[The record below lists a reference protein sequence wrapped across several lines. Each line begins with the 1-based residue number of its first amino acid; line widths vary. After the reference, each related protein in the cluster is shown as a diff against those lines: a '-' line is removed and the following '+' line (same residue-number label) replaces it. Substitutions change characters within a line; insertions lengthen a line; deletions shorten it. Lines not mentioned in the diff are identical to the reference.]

1 MLQNTIAPS
10 LSLILLLNYVWIF
23 HQVLKDF
30 SICAVFWLCSIVY
43 VYYAFL
49 LYNLMFGAVITINW
63 FQSKRCWIFI
73 IYSNHFSGLT
83 GYCNIFECC
92 IVLYSFFFLNIFLPL
107 IPLVWLEILAFV
119 ELNQYNLFSSL
130 MHWWQVITGKLKY
143 SVKEVSPSCFQ
154 KLVYWVLEPGKFK
167 HPLRRVHLIN
177 CFVTKFLE
185 RKDSK

>member
-1 MLQNTIAPS
+1 MLVVRRDYSSYFNWLKIFPQNKLPQKIHCKCYK
-10 LSLILLLNYVWIF
+10 IQLLPPCPWSCFWTVWIF

-30 SICAVFWLCSIVY
+30 SICAVFWLCSIFY

-92 IVLYSFFFLNIFLPL
+92 IVLYSFFFWIFFFHWFPL
-107 IPLVWLEILAFV
+107 YGW
-119 ELNQYNLFSSL
+119 
-130 MHWWQVITGKLKY
+130 KY
-143 SVKEVSPSCFQ
+143 
-154 KLVYWVLEPGKFK
+154 
-167 HPLRRVHLIN
+167 
-177 CFVTKFLE
+177 
-185 RKDSK
+185 